1 MKQAVIDIG
10 SNSMRLTLY
19 ETDGEKFKIL
29 FREKIMAGLAGY
41 VKAGSMSA
49 QGIQRACEGLLE
61 FRQTLELLG
70 ISGAAVFATAALRNI
85 SNTAD
90 ALAEIQ
96 AATGFSV
103 EVLSG
108 KQEALL
114 GYAGAMR
121 ELHFS
126 GGVFLDVGGA
136 STEVVT
142 FAREQVQSSV
152 SFAIGSLSLY
162 RSCVKHI
169 LPGKGAQQRIQAA
182 IAAAVDETAL
192 LAEEAHPR
200 LIGVGGTARAV
211 WKLCRRVYALPESC
225 RVVTAQQL
233 HGLSR
238 MLRED
243 EKTAAELILKLEPER
258 IHTLIPGLMILEHIF
273 RRFSAGE
280 LVVSNYGVREGY
292 LCQKL
297 LH

>member
-19 ETDGEKFKIL
+19 ETDGQKFKVR

-41 VKAGSMSA
+41 IKEGSMSA

-61 FRQTLELLG
+61 FRQTLEFLG
-70 ISGAAVFATAALRNI
+70 ISGAAVFATASLRNI
-85 SNTAD
+85 ENTED
-90 ALAEIQ
+90 AIAEIQ

-108 KQEALL
+108 QQEALL
-114 GYAGAMR
+114 GYSGAMR
-121 ELHFS
+121 ELCFS
-126 GGVFLDVGGA
+126 SGVFLDVGGA

-142 FAREQVQSSV
+142 FAEERVCSSV

-169 LPGKGAQQRIQAA
+169 LPGKGAQRRIQDA
-182 IAAAVDETAL
+182 IAAAVDKTEL
-192 LAEEAHPR
+192 FSAEVHPR
-200 LIGVGGTARAV
+200 VVGVGGTARAI
-211 WKLCRRVYALPESC
+211 WKLCRRVYGLPENC

-233 HGLSR
+233 YALSQL
-238 MLRED
+238 LRED
-243 EKTAAELILKLEPER
+243 EKAAAELILKLEPER

-297 LH
+297 LQ